1 VFEKRMGIFNE
12 LRQMG
17 DNPLIRD
24 KVEVVINDIPF
35 EWKGHRI
42 I

>member
-1 VFEKRMGIFNE
+1 VFEKRMEIFND
-12 LRQMG
+12 LRKMS
-17 DNPLIRD
+17 NPVIRD
-24 KVEVVINDIPF
+24 KVEVVTNDIPF